1 MTLILELAPE
11 LEARL
16 QVLAAQRGTGADATA
31 LQVLAEGLRTV
42 PLEAAQVPAVG
53 SLEDA
58 AAHLARV
65 RALLAAPIEV
75 REAAIAADADALQA
89 FYDSP
94 EGRAEWEEMQ
104 PWLNTPGPDI
114 ERIEAED
121 AAERARMM
129 ASQARAA

>member
-1 MTLILELAPE
+1 MTYLLDLPPE

-16 QVLAAQRGTGADATA
+16 LSLAAQRGADATATA
-31 LQVLAEGLRTV
+31 LQVLAAGLHAV
-42 PLEAAQVPAVG
+42 PVEAATAPAIG

-114 ERIEAED
+114 DALEASD
-121 AAERARMM
+121 AAESVPLM
-129 ASQARAA
+129 AAQERAA